1 MSGTGMLVDF
11 EGIDGSGKS
20 TQARLLYEAIRKTT
34 DKCTLTN
41 EPSDSPITRLI
52 REELKKDPSKG
63 GDALDMRALQLLFVA
78 DRSVHVERVIKPGL
92 EAGRIVVTDR
102 YILSTVAYGAAFGND
117 YGLTAEYLMKVNSIF
132 PQPDLV
138 FYIRIAPE
146 AVLRRIS
153 KRNGQPERFD
163 NLDSLRKLDDSYRN
177 IAQRHYSG
185 EGSPWREIDGDRYP
199 QQVAQDVLAAWEE
212 RGGRR

>member
-117 YGLTAEYLMKVNSIF
+117 YGLTAE
-132 PQPDLV
+132 
-138 FYIRIAPE
+138 